1 MNIAEIQA
9 AIAAEHV
16 SAWLVHD
23 FRHSNAVL
31 ARLLP
36 APKVRHLTRRVALV
50 IPAKGRAVL
59 LVSPLDAGQF
69 AAEAEAGVVTVK
81 QYNGWQAFHLSLREA
96 LAGCARVAM
105 EYAPGAALPV
115 VSVVDAGT
123 VELVRSLGV
132 EVVSSADLI
141 QATAAAWPE
150 ASVARHAEASAK
162 VNAIKDAAFDLI
174 RQRTRAAVGG
184 GGAPLHE
191 HDVVAFIR
199 EAFGKQGL
207 QYPDGPIVATTVNS
221 ADPHYEPSAD
231 RPEPIRPGHLI
242 MIDLWARVPG
252 DENIHSDITWMGVV
266 TSEASHAK
274 DTEEAQR
281 RFPPRLAVYREVF
294 DVVTKARDAALA
306 LAQRAWGAGETVQ
319 GWQLD
324 EAARQVIIAAGL
336 ERGLKH
342 RTGHSL
348 SPGAMVH
355 GLGMNLDNMETRDT
369 RRMMPRTGFTIE
381 PGVYI
386 SDDPRYG
393 FGVRSEINVYVDP
406 AKGPVVS
413 SGVQRELIECG

>member
-1 MNIAEIQA
+1 MNLVEIQDA
-9 AIAAEHV
+9 LAAEHV

-36 APKVRHLTRRVALV
+36 SPRVRHLTRRVALV
-50 IPAKGRAVL
+50 IPAQGQAVL
-59 LVSPLDAGQF
+59 FVSPLDAGQF
-69 AAEAEAGVVTVK
+69 AAEAASGVVVVR
-81 QYNGWQAFHLSLREA
+81 QYNGWQAFHASLREA
-96 LAGCARVAM
+96 LAGCTRVAM

-123 VELVRSLGV
+123 VELVRSFGV

-141 QATAAAWPE
+141 QATAAAWPQ
-150 ASVARHAEASAK
+150 ASVARHAEASTK

-174 RQRTRAAVGG
+174 RRRTRAGE
-184 GGAPLHE
+184 PLHE

-199 EAFGKQGL
+199 EEFGRHGL
-207 QYPDGPIVATTVNS
+207 QFPDGPIVATTVNS

-231 RPEPIRPGHLI
+231 RPTLIRPGHLV

-252 DENIHSDITWMGVV
+252 DDNIHSDITWMGVV
-266 TSEASHAK
+266 TSEASRAK
-274 DTEEAQR
+274 DTDEAQR
-281 RFPPRLAVYREVF
+281 RFAPRLAVYREVF
-294 DVVTKARDAALA
+294 DVVAKARDAALA
-306 LAQRAWGAGETVQ
+306 RAQSAWRAGETVQ

-324 EAARQVIIAAGL
+324 DAARDVIIAAGL

-386 SDDPRYG
+386 PDDPRYG

-406 AKGPVVS
+406 VEGPRVT
-413 SGVQRELIECG
+413 SGVQRSLIECG